1 MNTGRGDQGTGQPR
15 SDQLR
20 ASPGPAVWQQV
31 IELLDRA
38 FSDACEHVLEPGE
51 WVHLRQFARGNETPQ
66 HRHRLAATIAAHEGP
81 VAPAHRDA
89 AQAPLGVIVVDGQ
102 VAIFQV
108 ARQRLPVLQRIGDRL
123 AGFAL
128 PRSCADIA
136 SGAWLGSDRCHL
148 AALLTPAP

>member
-1 MNTGRGDQGTGQPR
+1 M
-15 SDQLR
+15 
-20 ASPGPAVWQQV
+20 WQQV

-128 PRSCADIA
+128 RQ
-136 SGAWLGSDRCHL
+136 HL
-148 AALLTPAP
+148 FANRFQIFVQFLQHWPGRMLAQQV